1 VEDMI
6 DFMAQHCFGEYCI
19 SLYGVCIVLTAIGL
33 MLIAI
38 SIIPIL
44 VNKNREKSNE

>member
-1 VEDMI
+1 MI

-38 SIIPIL
+38 SIIPTL
-44 VNKNREKSNE
+44 VNRKRKNKDE